1 VLSSILQ
8 TVLATELF
16 AAAIRSACPIAGAAV
31 GETIAERGGVINI
44 GLEGMML
51 TGAFCGVLG
60 SMLTGSVWGGLLFA
74 VLSGALA
81 GALHAF
87 LCVTLKADEILSG
100 IAINFAALGLTT
112 FLNRT
117 IFGRTPEPVDA
128 FEPVAIPVLSEL
140 PILGPL
146 FFNHIPLVYILYAAA
161 PVAWFVLFR
170 TRTGLRL
177 RSIGEDPAAAS
188 GCGVPVKLYRYGAML
203 VCGSLAGASGA
214 YASLGNIQYFTE
226 NMTAGN
232 GFIALAV
239 VIVGRWN
246 PLIVM
251 GVALL
256 FGAVWSLALRG
267 QGIENFLPYEILL
280 MLPYVLTLVA
290 YFLLSGGRQAMPA
303 ALGQPDPGQGR

>member
-1 VLSSILQ
+1 MLSAVFQ
-8 TVLATELF
+8 TIFATEFF

-60 SMLTGSVWGGLLFA
+60 SMLTGSVWGGLA
-74 VLSGALA
+74 VAIFA
-81 GALHAF
+81 GAAVGGLHAF
-87 LCVTLKADEILSG
+87 LCITLKADEILSG

-117 IFGRTPEPVDA
+117 IFGRTPDPVNA
-128 FEPVAIPVLSEL
+128 FEPLAIPFLADL
-140 PILGPL
+140 PLLGPL
-146 FFNHIPLVYILYAAA
+146 FFHHIPLVYLLYLAA
-161 PVAWFVLFR
+161 PVAWYVLFR
-170 TRTGLRL
+170 TRAGLRL

-188 GCGVPVKLYRYGAML
+188 GCGVPVKLYQYGAML
-203 VCGSLAGASGA
+203 ACGALAGASGT

-251 GVALL
+251 GVAVL

-267 QGIENFLPYEILL
+267 QGMEDFLPYEILL

-290 YFLLSGGRQAMPA
+290 YFFLSGGRQAMPA
-303 ALGQPDPGQGR
+303 ALGQPKE